1 MSARVKRVAFQ
12 DSDGRPK
19 DADERAAVA
28 DRFQGVLAAR
38 GSEPTARRE
47 KRADSSLVDPNQPNE
62 QIAEEFQQESR
73 ERKVGATEL
82 AASGHSVGTSR
93 ADVTLGTS
101 CRSRK
106 TSPRWGFR
114 T

>member
-12 DSDGRPK
+12 DSDSRPK
-19 DADERAAVA
+19 DADEWAAVA

-38 GSEPTARRE
+38 RSKPAARRE
-47 KRADSSLVDPNQPNE
+47 KWADSSLVDANQPNE

-73 ERKVGATEL
+73 ERKFGATEL
-82 AASGHSVGTSR
+82 ATSGHSVGPSW

-101 CRSRK
+101 CRSRM
-106 TSPRWGFR
+106 T
-114 T
+114 